1 MPIACKF
8 WLSYCF
14 PGRQRVKTL
23 PTCFHL
29 QDGKSHDDSE
39 SLRCFE
45 KTVVLCWF
53 LHMKW
58 IWNPETRF
66 WPPAKILAKSCNC
79 FSWSWPSRIVGTSG
93 THHTSTHFPKC
104 QPSGQRAKGTK
115 PIASDSPVSCCM
127 VSLPH
132 PFSTMKLRAGWLC
145 TNANFGFLTFTSS
158 PEMTERHSFHTDPS
172 NTNGWL
178 WYRVST
184 QFQRLNSTKVAEANS
199 KRLHFKIF

>member
-1 MPIACKF
+1 MFPPPRWEIPRWLRKSATEKSTTRLF
-8 WLSYCF
+8 WKKRGSLLVFTAWSGYETLK
-14 PGRQRVKTL
+14 PGFDL
-23 PTCFHL
+23 L
-29 QDGKSHDDSE
+29 QKS
-39 SLRCFE
+39 LQ
-45 KTVVLCWF
+45 
-53 LHMKW
+53 
-58 IWNPETRF
+58 
-66 WPPAKILAKSCNC
+66 KSCNC

>member
-1 MPIACKF
+1 M
-8 WLSYCF
+8 F
-14 PGRQRVKTL
+14 PPPRWE
-23 PTCFHL
+23 
-29 QDGKSHDDSE
+29 SHDDSE

-45 KTVVLCWF
+45 KKRRFFVGFYTWSGY
-53 LHMKW
+53 
-58 IWNPETRF
+58 ETLKPGF
-66 WPPAKILAKSCNC
+66 DLLQKSLQKSCNC
-79 FSWSWPSRIVGTSG
+79 FSWSWPSRILGTSG